1 MKIFDGENLNEVQR
15 NFNQKLLSLR
25 QSVERCIGVIKG
37 RFRCLLGERKLR
49 YDPPKVGHIIYS
61 CATLHNFL
69 IANRYDIFNDIDQN
83 ILENLL
89 NRPNENVVQ
98 PQINNR
104 LAGIGRREQLANF
117 LPNIPNE

>member
-1 MKIFDGENLNEVQR
+1 MKIFDGDNLNEAQR

-25 QSVERCIGVIKG
+25 QSVERCIGVFKA

-49 YDPPKVGHIIYS
+49 YDPTKVGHVIYS

-69 IANRYDIFNDIDQN
+69 IANRYDILNDIDQN
-83 ILENLL
+83 ILQNLL
-89 NRPNENVVQ
+89 NRPNGNVVQ

-104 LAGIGRREQLANF
+104 LAAIDRREQLANF
-117 LPNIPNE
+117 LPNIPIE